1 MSWRFQLA
9 QMQFW
14 SGLPMLKLPAMKFGQ
29 FAALLMLLDQ
39 PTHAWLVLSE
49 QQFLRWP
56 VQFAIPN
63 LAYLEQLLL

>member
-1 MSWRFQLA
+1 
-9 QMQFW
+9 
-14 SGLPMLKLPAMKFGQ
+14 MLKLPAMKIGQ

-56 VQFAIPN
+56 VQFSAPN
-63 LAYLEQLLL
+63 LAFLEQLLLWRPTDPVDYQNHSS